1 MLQLLKMQATG
12 NDFLILDGMKFSAPP
27 PDRRAQLARTFC
39 QRIYGFGADG
49 FLVLE
54 QKADGIHWDFYN
66 SDGSSANMCGNAAR
80 AVGQYLMNKSQTNA
94 ADFFT
99 TVGKVSAKRIN
110 QNEVEVQFD
119 IPNEPTSELK
129 SPSATMINTG
139 VPHAVLQ
146 VSDLQNIE
154 RLRETGLTIKSQFQ
168 NDGMNVTYFVPKT
181 ATSIESVTFERGVE
195 DFTLACGTGALAAAR
210 VHLKQKDGSCEVNVP
225 GGKLRVT
232 FKAFSAILTGEARS
246 IGWCVP
252 FNEDAK

>member
-27 PDRRAQLARTFC
+27 QAQRAQFARTFC

-54 QKADGIHWDFYN
+54 QKPDGIHWDFYN

-80 AVGQYLMNKSQTNA
+80 AVGHYLMNKTQANSVE
-94 ADFFT
+94 FFT
-99 TVGKVSAKRIN
+99 NVGKVSAKRLGVH
-110 QNEVEVQFD
+110 EVEVQFD
-119 IPNEPTSELK
+119 IPVKPTTELK
-129 SPSATMINTG
+129 SAGATMIDTG

-146 VSDLQNIE
+146 VDDLQNIE
-154 RLRETGLTIKSQFQ
+154 RLRETGLKIKAQFQ
-168 NDGMNVTYFVPKT
+168 KDGMNVTYFVPKT
-181 ATSIESVTFERGVE
+181 PTSVDSVTFERGVE

-210 VHLKQKDGSCEVNVP
+210 VHLKQKDGACEVNVP
-225 GGKLRVT
+225 GGKLHVT
-232 FKAFSAILTGEARS
+232 FRANRAILAGEARS